1 MIEGPN
7 QQGFAVRRLGDQ
19 PDYKKEDARRVSP
32 LQYVRAGLQPILTIH
47 GNAVRGAPDS
57 HAVRFRTS
65 IRPVRQKQPRPEAPP
80 GKSIVAFYGEW
91 RKELMPQRLVLIILC
106 LSFLPQAMAQPARQT
121 ASPNAGAILAEVS
134 RLKGVLAALKL
145 SAAEAESFNT
155 LLSRSERAAQSGHI
169 FLSLH
174 LLQYAAPS
182 IAVSEYLK
190 AKTEIGK
197 GGLPA
202 FEQEWQRF
210 GKDLAARQRKLAIS
224 QRLPLAVQAVI
235 ERSLTQVQP
244 NYQASRLYGAETSV
258 ENGLYYL
265 GLVKGQLDFVA
276 FCRSLKFDAPPATQP
291 LRSFAPE
298 LAELEKEVL
307 AAYRQFDTPEQH
319 SAFIRVNSSLKV
331 AQDLEHERRYSGAWL
346 QGLEARRALT
356 AMSVTTAENRTAPS
370 LRTQSETFRAQ
381 LSNHRADHSIGWLY
395 WQMAEAALATDDLK
409 QANAILHH
417 VLPLYFKSMTRNK
430 R

>member
-1 MIEGPN
+1 ME
-7 QQGFAVRRLGDQ
+7 
-19 PDYKKEDARRVSP
+19 
-32 LQYVRAGLQPILTIH
+32 
-47 GNAVRGAPDS
+47 
-57 HAVRFRTS
+57 TS
-65 IRPVRQKQPRPEAPP
+65 EIKTLCGWKV
-80 GKSIVAFYGEW
+80 
-91 RKELMPQRLVLIILC
+91 LVLIILC
-106 LSFLPQAMAQPARQT
+106 FSVLPKAMAQPTRHSNHT
-121 ASPNAGAILAEVS
+121 AAGAISAEIS

-174 LLQYAAPS
+174 LLQYAVPS
-182 IAVSEYLK
+182 IAGTEYMK
-190 AKTEIGK
+190 AKTETGK

-210 GKDLAARQRKLAIS
+210 GTELAARQRKLVIA

-244 NYQASRLYGAETSV
+244 NYQASRLYGAESSV

-276 FCRSLKFDAPPATQP
+276 FCRSLKFDAPAAAKP
-291 LRSFAPE
+291 LPSFAPE
-298 LAELEKEVL
+298 LAEMEKEVL

-319 SAFIRVNSSLKV
+319 GAFIRVNSSLKI
-331 AQDLEHERRYSGAWL
+331 AQDLERERRYSGAWL

-356 AMSVTTAENRTAPS
+356 AMNVTTAENRTAAA
-370 LRTQSETFRAQ
+370 LRAQSESFRAQ
-381 LSNHRADHSIGWLY
+381 LTNPRTDHSIGWLY

-409 QANAILHH
+409 QANVVLHH

>member
-1 MIEGPN
+1 MNCCGA
-7 QQGFAVRRLGDQ
+7 Q
-19 PDYKKEDARRVSP
+19 VSHP
-32 LQYVRAGLQPILTIH
+32 PFIAGRE
-47 GNAVRGAPDS
+47 RGGWK
-57 HAVRFRTS
+57 V
-65 IRPVRQKQPRPEAPP
+65 
-80 GKSIVAFYGEW
+80 
-91 RKELMPQRLVLIILC
+91 LVLIILC
-106 LSFLPQAMAQPARQT
+106 FGGLPRGLAQPVRHGSN
-121 ASPNAGAILAEVS
+121 SPADAILAEVS
-134 RLKGVLAALKL
+134 RLKGVLASLKL
-145 SAAEAESFNT
+145 SAAEAESFT
-155 LLSRSERAAQSGHI
+155 SLLNRSERAAQSGHV

-174 LLQYAAPS
+174 LLQYVAPS
-182 IAVSEYLK
+182 IAGSEYMK
-190 AKTEIGK
+190 AKAEIGK

-202 FEQEWQRF
+202 FEQEWQQF
-210 GKDLAARQRKLAIS
+210 GKDLAARQRKLAIA

-244 NYQASRLYGAETSV
+244 NYQASRLYGAESSV
-258 ENGLYYL
+258 ENGLFYL

-276 FCRSLKFDAPPATQP
+276 FCRDIKFDPPAVAKP

-331 AQDLEHERRYSGAWL
+331 AQDLERERRYSGAWL

-356 AMSVTTAENRTAPS
+356 AMSVTTAENRTAAA

-381 LSNHRADHSIGWLY
+381 LSNLRTDSSIGWLY
-395 WQMAEAALATDDLK
+395 WQMAEAALASDDLK
-409 QANAILHH
+409 QTNVVLHH
-417 VLPLYFKSMTRNK
+417 VLPLYFKSMTRKK